1 MGGGVGL
8 KGGVVLVGY
17 FLAVAVGGEAG
28 GGVGLVV
35 EGDNAKNSTVGC

>member
-1 MGGGVGL
+1 M